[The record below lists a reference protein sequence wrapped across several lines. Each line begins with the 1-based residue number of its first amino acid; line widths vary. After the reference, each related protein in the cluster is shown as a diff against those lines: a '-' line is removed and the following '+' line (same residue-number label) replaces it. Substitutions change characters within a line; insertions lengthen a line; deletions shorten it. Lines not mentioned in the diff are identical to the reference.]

1 MPSNWKIS
9 TLRNLI
15 KRAKSRSSFE
25 LLLRNE
31 IGSLRYIFTE
41 YNDFPQNVVNN
52 IKDQELSQSAQ
63 QETTKP
69 QSKETQQTLQ
79 LMVHY
84 SGNHSQKLLSKM
96 KQTVKENTTR

>member
-1 MPSNWKIS
+1 M
-9 TLRNLI
+9 
-15 KRAKSRSSFE
+15 
-25 LLLRNE
+25 
-31 IGSLRYIFTE
+31 
-41 YNDFPQNVVNN
+41 
-52 IKDQELSQSAQ
+52 DQELSQSAQ

-96 KQTVKENTTR
+96 KKTVKENTTR